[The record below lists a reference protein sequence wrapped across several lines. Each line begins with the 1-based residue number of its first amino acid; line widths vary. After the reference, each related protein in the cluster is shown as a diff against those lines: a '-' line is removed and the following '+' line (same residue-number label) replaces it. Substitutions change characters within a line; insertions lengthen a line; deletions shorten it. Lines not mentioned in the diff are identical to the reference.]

1 MVMRYPD
8 EDRPESMVRS
18 MYTDPAYQLGA
29 ASMRGPSIQQYAD
42 PRYLAAQ
49 GLGPVPFEERSL
61 QPPVSQFS
69 MGPDANLSMMRMAPE
84 TMRGPGIQMPAFSP
98 PSLSMRGMPKFGAR
112 GSIWDQFL
120 KGVESGPLFQG
131 ARTIQDITRH
141 PTLEANPMFGTS
153 RWDQY
158 DSPLRLTNYLP
169 PSLQNAMLE
178 ARDKN
183 WGFLP
188 FALDRIMGTRTGI
201 PPRQYPAQ
209 INATNM
215 PIGPLP

>member
-18 MYTDPAYQLGA
+18 MYTDPTDHLGV
-29 ASMRGPSIQQYAD
+29 ASMRGPDIQQYAD

-49 GLGPVPFEERSL
+49 GVGPVPFEQRSL

-84 TMRGPGIQMPAFSP
+84 TMPAFSP
-98 PSLSMRGMPKFGAR
+98 PSVSMRGMPKIPGAR
-112 GSIWDQFL
+112 RSIWDHFL
-120 KGVESGPLFQG
+120 KGVESGPLFQD

-178 ARDKN
+178 VMGNRTGIPPRDKN

-188 FALDRIMGTRTGI
+188 FALDRM
-201 PPRQYPAQ
+201 RQYPAQ
-209 INATNM
+209 LNATNM
-215 PIGPLP
+215 PIRPLR